1 MYGLGLDFSPPLDY
15 NGGMMEKLATKIL
28 ALLDDLRLT
37 TQDIDYLAWQLIYQ
51 APKPMQKRLVILAD
65 AILHHHSQQKEYH
78 D

>member
-1 MYGLGLDFSPPLDY
+1 
-15 NGGMMEKLATKIL
+15 MMEKLATKIL

-65 AILHHHSQQKEYH
+65 AILHHHSTQKEYH